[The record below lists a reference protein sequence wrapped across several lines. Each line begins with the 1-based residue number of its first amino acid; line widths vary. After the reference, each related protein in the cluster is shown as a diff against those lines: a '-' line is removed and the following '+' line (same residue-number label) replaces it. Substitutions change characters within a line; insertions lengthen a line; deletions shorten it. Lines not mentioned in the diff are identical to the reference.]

1 MLNDKKLSIK
11 CLILTVVGLLRFM
24 TLSTFIFWILRY
36 RCWFGRVKILG
47 RILDSNTIWLK
58 LYIFRLLI
66 CKISIILLEWT
77 NTKFTV
83 SLWQFFNV
91 TERLRKKRF
100 LNRCTRKSLTHLF
113 STLFHNLI
121 SRVTRLFSTFC
132 LTKFSAQSFDGHKVV
147 FACLSIPLKNSQAYK
162 SGVRYAKRTQFKF

>member
-1 MLNDKKLSIK
+1 MTALPPSNTATTAFVVSKSISYFSYLKKLGKCIKVYAQWQKLSIK

-36 RCWFGRVKILG
+36 RCWFCWVKILG

-100 LNRCTRKSLTHLF
+100 LNRFFMYKEITY
-113 STLFHNLI
+113 
-121 SRVTRLFSTFC
+121 TF
-132 LTKFSAQSFDGHKVV
+132 
-147 FACLSIPLKNSQAYK
+147 I
-162 SGVRYAKRTQFKF
+162 